1 MSDHTRGFE
10 QQEKLVQADLTAL
23 AKELASFSPVT
34 VPEAER
40 ALEQHRQLGQKYRAA
55 LASWKAADPL
65 AYRTVDQQL
74 QGIDKPMGA
83 ALTELAENIFL
94 QTRLIELRDEAAMKA
109 TIRWSLAFNAGLL
122 AAGILLAALASQL
135 ITTRIR
141 RSVAAVQAGIGRMVE
156 GDFRSEAPVLSQD
169 ELGQM
174 ARDFNHLLG
183 RFQELFGQLRDT
195 SAKVA
200 SGSTELSATASEVAQ
215 TAQEIAQFS
224 ETQRT
229 SAEQAAAAVAEFSVS
244 IQEVSSSV
252 RTSNERIEAMVRSV
266 DEGVRQGATTV
277 AAMRTINDHSK
288 QIANILMV
296 ITEIANQTNLLSLN
310 AAIEAAKAGDQGKG
324 FAVVAEEVRKLAER
338 SAGAAG
344 EISGLIAK
352 SRSAMQEGMS
362 TVEGTE
368 TALKSMRQDIQAVA
382 DLARGIGAAS
392 EQQNQTSEELARRTE
407 ASSSATE
414 RSAAAAHELTAT
426 VEEVNRT
433 AEYLARIADE
443 LATSLARFQTR

>member
-1 MSDHTRGFE
+1 
-10 QQEKLVQADLTAL
+10 
-23 AKELASFSPVT
+23 
-34 VPEAER
+34 
-40 ALEQHRQLGQKYRAA
+40 
-55 LASWKAADPL
+55 
-65 AYRTVDQQL
+65 
-74 QGIDKPMGA
+74 
-83 ALTELAENIFL
+83 
-94 QTRLIELRDEAAMKA
+94 
-109 TIRWSLAFNAGLL
+109 
-122 AAGILLAALASQL
+122 
-135 ITTRIR
+135 
-141 RSVAAVQAGIGRMVE
+141 
-156 GDFRSEAPVLSQD
+156 
-169 ELGQM
+169 
-174 ARDFNHLLG
+174 
-183 RFQELFGQLRDT
+183 
-195 SAKVA
+195 
-200 SGSTELSATASEVAQ
+200 
-215 TAQEIAQFS
+215 
-224 ETQRT
+224 
-229 SAEQAAAAVAEFSVS
+229 
-244 IQEVSSSV
+244 
-252 RTSNERIEAMVRSV
+252 
-266 DEGVRQGATTV
+266 
-277 AAMRTINDHSK
+277 
-288 QIANILMV
+288 MV